1 MAQKIQAE
9 MSTDVALNTLK
20 ASQSLKSLNAVISS
34 TKNAWKSQ
42 EVALKSTGEYLKA
55 AEVRYKGLGDSIK
68 AQETKIESLREKQK
82 GLDVTT
88 KDGAAS
94 YLKYQKNI
102 DSATTQLKSMEAQQ
116 ARAKTSLE
124 YQKSGLASL
133 QTEYKQITTVSNSYV
148 ERLKAEGK
156 QQEANKAQMTGYKD
170 SISNLNKQ
178 LSAQEKE
185 LSRIATASGKDSDA
199 WRTQKVRVDETAT
212 ALAKTKT
219 SMTELDS
226 AMKKANPS
234 VFTRIKTAIKGTN
247 KEADKTPSLFKKIV
261 AGGLVTNALSNGFS
275 TVTSAIKS
283 TLKSGLELNEAGE
296 KLNDTWKNMGKSAN
310 DITILG
316 SQLGYLRSQT
326 GATGLEVNTL
336 QKTVDT
342 MTKGVTDKTVV
353 ISAGIAGIAT
363 ASHIGGAGMDA
374 LAKSLTRVTSS
385 GRITNS
391 GLVRLEKQAPT
402 LGAQLAKAAGVS
414 QSAFAQMVDKGKI
427 SSDDFQKL
435 LYKIGTTSGDTFK
448 AYGKTAEGAMAQI
461 SGGWTT
467 LKGKMAAPLL
477 EVKNSGMSS
486 LSSLITSPILQA
498 AATKLGQSIATA
510 AGYAQKGLEYIN
522 KHKKDVTGISSD
534 LFQIGKIIG
543 DTVWTVFKQ
552 MLSDIAQMFGTTTK
566 NSKALKDPLGTVH
579 DILDKMVKNKS
590 AIQTFTKTLLALFA
604 VKKATSFAFAIGQV
618 ATQLGKLGST
628 KLGTSVTSGV
638 SKLLSGQSLGGVG
651 QSVKSA
657 GGVSAL
663 STAGKVATGA
673 AGLGIAVDAG
683 TSIAKAFTD
692 KKRSAKY
699 TDAGKGIGAAI
710 GGGIGL
716 YFGGPLGATLG
727 ATIGKLVGGWGGKA
741 AKKFM
746 DGWSSKKKPAGNWIA
761 TLGWDAKK
769 VLTPVTNGI
778 KSLWKSLSP
787 ITKQISTLFKTM
799 WKIITTATSNAWHT
813 IKPVVKTLGRFI
825 ELTFKSVSKVV
836 KPLWSGLWKTVGTVL
851 KAAWVLIKAVLKS
864 GLKVIN
870 DLLKVYLNLMK
881 GNWKG
886 VWNSIKSLVK
896 DVWTGIKS
904 IVSAGVKGIYNVI
917 KTVLG
922 SIKSVWHGMWN
933 GLKTFFG
940 GIWDGM
946 KSSARKG
953 MRGVVSII
961 NAAIKGINWVWNKFT
976 GHSALKTIKLATGG
990 VVGASQRVMLND
1002 GAGSHWK
1009 ELYQTPTGQL
1019 GMLQKRNAVTM
1030 LPVGTRVYN
1039 GEETHSIM
1047 NAAGIEHYA
1056 TGGIVGSITNL
1067 FKSGW
1072 DKAKEVASWLKN
1084 PVKNVSKMLTSA
1096 VYGMSASTSM
1106 FTNLGKGIVSKLVS
1120 SVAAWFKKSLK
1131 KISDSLDGGGS
1142 EGAPSGS
1149 GIKRWTSQVKKA
1161 LAANGLSTSTAMVN
1175 KVLRQI
1181 QTESGGNEKAVQG
1194 NIGDINNLTGDLAKG
1209 LMQTI
1214 STTFAANAFPGHKNI
1229 FNGYDNLLAALRYAK
1244 NRYGSSLSYLG
1255 HGHGYANGGFVN
1267 GAAYRLTGEAG
1278 PEMIVPL
1285 SASKASR
1292 AWQLLGQAVQTI
1304 NKDQASP
1311 AQLQTGADNSD
1322 IIAAINALGVLL
1334 TKLSFN
1340 VQIGD
1345 DQFYP
1350 TVAPKIKQY
1359 NDRQNSFR
1367 AIWQD

>member
-1 MAQKIQAE
+1 MAQKIKAE

-68 AQETKIESLREKQK
+68 AQEAKIESLREKQK
-82 GLDVTT
+82 SLDVTT
-88 KDGAAS
+88 KDGASS
-94 YLKYQKNI
+94 YLKYQKDI

-116 ARAKTSLE
+116 TRAKTSLE

-133 QTEYKQITTVSNSYV
+133 QTEYKQITTVSSSYV

-199 WRTQKVRVDETAT
+199 WRTQKVRVNETAT
-212 ALAKTKT
+212 ALANTKT
-219 SMTELDS
+219 SMNELDS

-326 GATGLEVNTL
+326 GATGLEVNIL

-522 KHKKDVTGISSD
+522 KHKKDVTGIASD
-534 LFQIGKIIG
+534 LGDIVKIAG
-543 DTVWTVFKQ
+543 SYVWDSAKGIIK
-552 MLSDIAQMFGTTTK
+552 DIAGWLGVGGK
-566 NSKALKDPLGTVH
+566 NAKTMKDPLETVH
-579 DILDKMVKNKS
+579 DILDKIVKNKS
-590 AIQTFTKTLLALFA
+590 GIQTTVKVLAGLWAAKKVFEFA
-604 VKKATSFAFAIGQV
+604 GAVSRVYSGLKS
-618 ATQLGKLGST
+618 LGESKLGQSIAGNLKKLSGS
-628 KLGTSVTSGV
+628 KLGTATAVVTIAYDAVSDIKNLTKAFGKSGT
-638 SKLLSGQSLGGVG
+638 VG
-651 QSVKSA
+651 QKFKAV
-657 GGVSAL
+657 GE
-663 STAGKVATGA
+663 TAGTV
-673 AGLGIAVDAG
+673 
-683 TSIAKAFTD
+683 
-692 KKRSAKY
+692 
-699 TDAGKGIGAAI
+699 I
-710 GGGIGL
+710 GGGIGFF
-716 YFGGPLGATLG
+716 FGGPLGAAVG
-727 ATIGKLVGGWGGKA
+727 ASIGKVVGGWGGKA

-769 VLTPVTNGI
+769 VLTPVTKGI
-778 KSLWKSLSP
+778 KSLWKSISP
-787 ITKQISTLFKTM
+787 ITKQISALFKTM
-799 WKIITTATSNAWHT
+799 WKVITTATSNAWKS

-825 ELTFKSVSKVV
+825 ELTFKSISKVV

-904 IVSAGVKGIYNVI
+904 IISAGVKGIYNII

-1019 GMLQKRNAVTM
+1019 GMLQKKNAVTM

-1047 NAAGIEHYA
+1047 NAAGIQHYA
-1056 TGGIVGSITNL
+1056 GGGIVGSITNM
-1067 FKSGW
+1067 FKLGW
-1072 DKAKEVASWLKN
+1072 DKAKEVASWLAH

-1096 VYGMSASTSM
+1096 VSGMSASTSM

-1120 SVAAWFKKSLK
+1120 SVAAWFKKGLK
-1131 KISDSLDGGGS
+1131 KVSDSLDGGSNVGN
-1142 EGAPSGS
+1142 PSGTS
-1149 GIKRWTSQVKKA
+1149 VTRWKPYVIKALKANGFSASASQVAAWMRVIQRESNGDPTAVNNWDSNAKA
-1161 LAANGLSTSTAMVN
+1161 GIPS
-1175 KVLRQI
+1175 
-1181 QTESGGNEKAVQG
+1181 
-1194 NIGDINNLTGDLAKG
+1194 KG
-1209 LMQTI
+1209 LVQTI
-1214 STTFAANAFPGHKNI
+1214 GPTFAAYAFPGHKNI
-1229 FNGYDNLLAALRYAK
+1229 LNGYDDLLAGIHYAK
-1244 NRYGSSLSYLG
+1244 SRYGSGSGMFARVSGPL
-1255 HGHGYANGGFVN
+1255 GYANGGLVN

-1304 NKDQASP
+1304 NKDQASQV
-1311 AQLQTGADNSD
+1311 QLQPSADNSD

-1367 AIWQD
+1367 TAWQD